1 MNPIF
6 VLLVILAAVLLWFLL
21 SFAFPWIG
29 KLTWKLWKDA
39 EYNMRKEEKEEKE
52 EKDYYEG

>member
-21 SFAFPWIG
+21 NFAFPWIG

-52 EKDYYEG
+52 YYEG